1 MVSEKKPS
9 RSNVLPVIL
18 ILAGVLLLIG
28 NFNWGLFWNVL
39 QFWPLILVAVGV
51 DILLA
56 GRYRLA
62 IIVGTLVIGALFYTG
77 TVRFPGIQGV
87 QTHQIEQTLEN
98 ANKAVVHLQPSVGS
112 VTIRSAA
119 ITNLAE
125 GTIKTGTGE
134 RLVQDFR
141 VTNEVAYLDL
151 ESKQQST
158 NIGNFGR
165 QDRSWTLTL
174 NNRVPLDLNIDSGV
188 GRSELDLR
196 TLQLEKLELS
206 SGVGEL
212 IVTLPEQGRY
222 EASLDTGVGTTTV
235 NIPKGVAARITVSRG
250 LGAVNVQG
258 TFGQEGDVYTSPDY
272 TTAEHQV
279 KLSVSSGVGAV
290 TIRTD
295 R

>member
-39 QFWPLILVAVGV
+39 QFWPLILVAIGV

-62 IIVGTLVIGALFYTG
+62 IIVATVVLGALFYTG
-77 TVRFPGIQGV
+77 TVRFPGIQGI
-87 QTHQIEQTLEN
+87 QTHQIEQPLEN

-112 VTIRSAA
+112 VTLRSAA
-119 ITNLAE
+119 ITNLTE
-125 GTIKTGTGE
+125 GTIKTGTSE
-134 RLVQDFR
+134 RLTQDFR
-141 VTNEVAYLDL
+141 VANETAYFDL

-158 NIGNFGR
+158 TFGNIGN
-165 QDRSWTLTL
+165 QDRSWALSL
-174 NNRVPLDLNIDSGV
+174 NNRVPLTLNIDSGV
-188 GRSELDLR
+188 GRSDLDLR

-212 IVTLPEQGRY
+212 IVTLPEHGRY
-222 EASLDTGVGTTTV
+222 EASLDTGVGATTV

-258 TFGQEGDVYTSPDY
+258 TFSQEGDVYTSPDY
-272 TTAEHQV
+272 ETAESRAT
-279 KLSVSSGVGAV
+279 LSVSSGVGTV